1 MPTLNYYSNLIKK
14 TKNLVFL
21 TRLASGRYDILA
33 LKIRELLC
41 SLSEAK
47 GSIELNHFWKFP
59 TSNLIREES
68 SQRPH
73 PFEEKRNHYRDKMA
87 FNFARNELSVSKC
100 YVSHGCLPQFI
111 DPKQLPSKKK
121 PFSTILNQ
129 HFTHTVRTCYRTQ
142 LYWMLKAESSDQV
155 DLLLSEELYDSIW
168 KDVEARMANVRYSRV
183 IMSLSDLLEAEFF
196 NTYIK
201 IGILFVSFFLR

>member
-1 MPTLNYYSNLIKK
+1 
-14 TKNLVFL
+14 
-21 TRLASGRYDILA
+21 
-33 LKIRELLC
+33 
-41 SLSEAK
+41 
-47 GSIELNHFWKFP
+47 
-59 TSNLIREES
+59 
-68 SQRPH
+68 
-73 PFEEKRNHYRDKMA
+73 MA
-87 FNFARNELSVSKC
+87 FSFARNEPSASKC
-100 YVSHGCLPQFI
+100 YVSHGYLPQFI

-121 PFSTILNQ
+121 PFSAILNQ

-155 DLLLSEELYDSIW
+155 DLLLSEELYELIW

-201 IGILFVSFFLR
+201 IGILLFPSSFDDTDNPLVLSPI